1 MHRLIPENLVTRL
14 NTLGDFL
21 RSNILG
27 QDEVLGD
34 IVALVRRGFCRLRFP
49 NRPIAS
55 MLFLGPTGVGKTET
69 SILLTRHLFGGDDKL
84 IRLDM
89 SECQE
94 QRSIGVLLGA
104 NLGERG
110 LLGHYIERA
119 AGSGV
124 LLLDEIEKAHPL
136 ILDLLLQM
144 LSAARVKVANG
155 ESLDLRG
162 FVVIAT
168 SNMGSRVLMESRS
181 TDRETLVRRTLRAA
195 MDIMRPEIYRRFQL
209 KCVFKKLDFET
220 LERIARLHVQKSLA
234 LINAQ
239 GHRIECGAGVLEHV
253 QSSGYTEEF
262 GAGPIEEAALEI
274 LGDVVAQELI
284 SNGARPVHGI
294 IGYDRHTNKCFLTKE
309 AR

>member
-1 MHRLIPENLVTRL
+1 MDRLIPENLVTRL

-34 IVALVRRGFCRLRFP
+34 IVAVVRRGFCRLRFP

-69 SILLTRHLFGGDDKL
+69 SILLTRHLFGSDEKL

-94 QRSIGVLLGA
+94 QRAIGVLLGA

-110 LLGHYIERA
+110 LLGHYFERA

-195 MDIMRPEIYRRFQL
+195 MDIMKPEIYRRFQL
-209 KCVFKKLDFET
+209 KCVFNKLDFET
-220 LERIARLHVQKSLA
+220 LERIAQLHVQKSLT

-239 GHRIECGAGVLEHV
+239 GHSIVCGAGVLEHV

-262 GAGPIEEAALEI
+262 GATPIEEAALEI